1 MKNPFSNKDAE
12 KLERYENKNAEQRS
26 VIKALHWQIEELE
39 AEREKQGFLL
49 AETKEHPLVKQEL
62 EDVRAENQALRS
74 ELGKAIRTR
83 DNTRSAFE
91 RVKKQRDRL
100 KSLQGVS

>member
-1 MKNPFSNKDAE
+1 MKNPFSNQDAE
-12 KLERYENKNAEQRS
+12 QLKRYENKNAEQRS
-26 VIKALHWQIEELE
+26 VIKGLYWQIEAFE
-39 AEREKQGFLL
+39 AEREKQVCLL
-49 AETKEHPLVKQEL
+49 ADTRELPLIKQEL

-74 ELGKAIRTR
+74 ELAKAIRTR

-100 KSLQGVS
+100 KSVQSVS